1 MSFASRSENAA
12 LHDNM
17 DRTASC
23 NFVGD
28 TGKSNFSVMSLPFPS
43 YVARVDADRCMMV
56 RQRCQ
61 HKDHNQAQI

>member
-1 MSFASRSENAA
+1 MSFASCGENAA

-23 NFVGD
+23 NFAGD